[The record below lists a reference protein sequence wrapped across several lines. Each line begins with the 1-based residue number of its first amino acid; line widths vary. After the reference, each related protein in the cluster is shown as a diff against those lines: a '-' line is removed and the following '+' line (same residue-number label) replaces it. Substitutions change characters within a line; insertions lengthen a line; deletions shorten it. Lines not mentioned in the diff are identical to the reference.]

1 MGKRLTPIMCVAQTT
16 INLMVGRLVEEGR
29 LDLSRKVSEI
39 VPEMGDG
46 YRDAT
51 LQQVLDMVVTN
62 LFVEGY
68 ADDYLDASVA
78 TGYSRQ
84 EVGLGWRLAPVRQN
98 TVAAGCCYSLS
109 AHSAREQQ
117 GSPHV

>member
-1 MGKRLTPIMCVAQTT
+1 MCVAQTT

-29 LDLSRKVSEI
+29 LDLSRRISEI

-62 LFVEGY
+62 MFVEGY

-98 TVAAGCCYSLS
+98 TVAGWLLLS
-109 AHSAREQQ
+109 QC
-117 GSPHV
+117 SPC

>member
-1 MGKRLTPIMCVAQTT
+1 MCVTQTT

-62 LFVEGY
+62 MFVEGY

-98 TVAAGCCYSLS
+98 TVAGWLLLTQCLLRSRKAWLATCVG
-109 AHSAREQQ
+109 AA
-117 GSPHV
+117 